1 MKHLH
6 QKFVTL
12 EKTINGI
19 GMTREHDLK
28 KKWQMTYN
36 GAHLLHYFTK
46 EKMHLQA

>member
-6 QKFVTL
+6 QKFVTSK
-12 EKTINGI
+12 ETIDGI
-19 GMTREHDLK
+19 GMTKVHDLEK
-28 KKWQMTYN
+28 RQTTYN

>member
-12 EKTINGI
+12 EKSINGI

-28 KKWQMTYN
+28 KK
-36 GAHLLHYFTK
+36 
-46 EKMHLQA
+46 